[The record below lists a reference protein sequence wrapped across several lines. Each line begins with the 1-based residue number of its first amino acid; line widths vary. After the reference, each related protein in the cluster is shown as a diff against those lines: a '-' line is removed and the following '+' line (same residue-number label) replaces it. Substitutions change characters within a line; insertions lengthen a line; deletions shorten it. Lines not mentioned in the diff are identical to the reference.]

1 MGTRQF
7 TAKELLPVNIRH
19 QKGEKDWKSALRE
32 HQEQLRGTSKEE
44 ARERF
49 LQYCIQLPFYGYHL
63 VEVRPSSSS
72 GWDLPS
78 VFYVALHVS
87 GLFFVSADKE
97 VFYSFPFTDILKH
110 VSTPFSLQIGFDH
123 KQELEVL

>member
-1 MGTRQF
+1 MG
-7 TAKELLPVNIRH
+7 
-19 QKGEKDWKSALRE
+19 
-32 HQEQLRGTSKEE
+32 
-44 ARERF
+44 RF

-123 KQELEVL
+123 KQELEVLTDAGDEIISLIIDYKYYHMKSSEENK